1 MGYWENR
8 QAKEMYE
15 AMESAEE
22 AAKEIA
28 DVYAMASKELNY
40 KIAQTYEKYR
50 DKYNLSDEEA
60 KKLLNA
66 MRDPSDIEELKMKL
80 KGLKRPEADEI
91 LKELESPAYRARIE
105 RYENLQ
111 SEIDKMMKDVY
122 KQEKKINTNHYVDQY
137 NDSYYREIYDL
148 QKRTGLD
155 FSFGNV
161 DPKELDRILHSNWSG
176 ENYSQR
182 IWGNTEKLAQDV
194 KQQLALAYLTG
205 KNESDI
211 AAEIARLYATGA
223 AYARRL
229 IRTESAY
236 ISGQAQAAADEE
248 AGIDSYRILA
258 TLDLRTSEICREMD
272 GKVFEY
278 KDMQVGVN
286 FPPFHPYCRTT
297 VLSEIDDQDLSQ
309 LKRRSRDPV
318 TGEVKTF
325 PGDITY
331 QKWYEK
337 EVAHNPE
344 ALFAEQ
350 VEKHRGA
357 DLKQY
362 ERYVERLGKKK
373 VGSIDDFRE
382 KKYKTPELYEQL
394 KELYKNP
401 EQAAGLRK
409 TGKDG
414 IIDAPKRKQIDTG
427 YKGEIPDEKLDEY
440 NKKALEQIKA
450 DTGLSDEDAKAL
462 HDAMMEYFGG
472 DYESIL
478 DGKNGTDEIIRAG
491 ISKMPKYDGPIYRGL
506 CFQDGIGD
514 FADLKVGDTIP
525 EKGIISSWSSNK
537 RVADSFAG
545 TNQFGNA
552 VILECEDNISGAGVQ
567 HISKKGTREAEV
579 LSSAKYEV
587 VEIVKQSKYEYL
599 SEHKELLMFPDDLVE
614 NEIEFKEMVVCK
626 IKVKEKS

>member
-155 FSFGNV
+155 FSFSNV

-194 KQQLALAYLTG
+194 KQQLTLAYLTG

-309 LKRRSRDPV
+309 LQRRSRDPE
-318 TGEVKTF
+318 TGKIKTF

-331 QKWYEK
+331 KEWYEK
-337 EVAHNPE
+337 EVAHLPKNNIKKLPKMNLNNETGNTPKSIETEPKIGYNNAKEFPLANTIEE
-344 ALFAEQ
+344 AEELIRQYVDDKQF
-350 VEKHRGA
+350 GA
-357 DLKQY
+357 LGVSYKGIGLDVANEINRTVASFY
-362 ERYVERLGKKK
+362 ETYKVDKLGGIISPTKNSKLGNKIQGAHAGFIKVRNSLILNRDSCKSAGHLERLLLEEREAISDILKNPNKFDLDKLSSRARK
-373 VGSIDDFRE
+373 VVENSKISGRGSVPETISDVINHELGHSIEQLIYNSDNYVSIASSMAAYAPKVSGYACDNMGDYIAESFCSFRKGESVID
-382 KKYKTPELYEQL
+382 PELA
-394 KELYKNP
+394 K
-401 EQAAGLRK
+401 AF
-409 TGKDG
+409 
-414 IIDAPKRKQIDTG
+414 
-427 YKGEIPDEKLDEY
+427 
-440 NKKALEQIKA
+440 KALEK
-450 DTGLSDEDAKAL
+450 
-462 HDAMMEYFGG
+462 
-472 DYESIL
+472 
-478 DGKNGTDEIIRAG
+478 
-491 ISKMPKYDGPIYRGL
+491 
-506 CFQDGIGD
+506 
-514 FADLKVGDTIP
+514 
-525 EKGIISSWSSNK
+525 
-537 RVADSFAG
+537 
-545 TNQFGNA
+545 
-552 VILECEDNISGAGVQ
+552 
-567 HISKKGTREAEV
+567 
-579 LSSAKYEV
+579 
-587 VEIVKQSKYEYL
+587 
-599 SEHKELLMFPDDLVE
+599 
-614 NEIEFKEMVVCK
+614 
-626 IKVKEKS
+626 

>member
-1 MGYWENR
+1 MSYWESR
-8 QAKEMYE
+8 QAREMYE
-15 AMESAEE
+15 AMEDAEQ
-22 AAKEIA
+22 AAREIA
-28 DVYAMASKELNY
+28 DIYAKASRELNY
-40 KIAQTYEKYR
+40 KITQIYEKYR
-50 DKYNLSDEEA
+50 DKFELDDDEA
-60 KKLLNA
+60 LKLLNQL
-66 MRDPSDIEELKMKL
+66 RNPWDLDELRQRLEGL
-80 KGLKRPEADEI
+80 KGAEKKEI

-105 RYENLQ
+105 RLENLQ
-111 SEIDKMMKDVY
+111 SEIDRMMRDVY
-122 KQEKKINTNHYVDQY
+122 NQEKKVSTDHYVDQY
-137 NDSYYREIYDL
+137 NQSYYREIYDL
-148 QKRTGLD
+148 KKRTGLD
-155 FSFGNV
+155 FSFGYV
-161 DPKELDRILHSNWSG
+161 DDKALNRILRTNWSG
-176 ENYSQR
+176 ANYSQR
-182 IWGNTEKLAQDV
+182 IWGNTQGLADEL
-194 KQQLALAYLTG
+194 KTQLALAYLTG
-205 KNESDI
+205 KNES
-211 AAEIARLYATGA
+211 EIATEIAKKYSTGA
-223 AYARRL
+223 ANARRL
-229 IRTESAY
+229 VRTESAY

-248 AGIDSYRILA
+248 AGLDKYRILA
-258 TLDLRTSEICREMD
+258 TLDLRTSDICREMD
-272 GKVFEY
+272 GQVFAY
-278 KDMQVGVN
+278 KDMEVGVN
-286 FPPFHPYCRTT
+286 YPPFHPYCRTT

-309 LKRRSRDPV
+309 LKRRSRDPA

-344 ALFAEQ
+344 ALFAEK

-394 KELYKNP
+394 KELYRNP

-478 DGKNGTDEIIRAG
+478 DGKNGTDAIIRDG
-491 ISKMPKYDGPIYRGL
+491 ISKLPKYDGPIYRGL

-514 FADLKVGDTIP
+514 FADLKVGDAIP

-599 SEHKELLMFPDDLVE
+599 SEHKELLMFPDDLIE
-614 NEIEFKEMVVCK
+614 NEIEFKEMIVCK